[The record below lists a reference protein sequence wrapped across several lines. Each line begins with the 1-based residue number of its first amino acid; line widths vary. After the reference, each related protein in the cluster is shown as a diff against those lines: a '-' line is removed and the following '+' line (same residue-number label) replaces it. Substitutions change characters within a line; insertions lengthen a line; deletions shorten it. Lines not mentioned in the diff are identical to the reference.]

1 MTEKSE
7 IIEAGTS
14 SGKTREDG
22 AELYYSTAFEKMTR
36 GDHNDLIGLV
46 AYARYKQMV
55 RDEVL
60 QGQRAAGTPKNPSD
74 QVVDFYR
81 SAARQEL
88 QSFAASAIDEATE
101 EIQNSAMLDR
111 IETATSEIQ
120 RHISDSTGTLRAV
133 WTNFLGW
140 AVTLGI
146 TLLVLLISQQPSLS
160 QIFDRGESPNESPQ
174 SSMTAPPETTPTE

>member
-1 MTEKSE
+1 MIEKYELSE
-7 IIEAGTS
+7 AEANPSTD
-14 SGKTREDG
+14 KTGEGGD
-22 AELYYSTAFEKMTR
+22 ELYYSTAFEKMTKS
-36 GDHNDLIGLV
+36 DHNDLIGLV

-101 EIQNSAMLDR
+101 EIQHSALLDR

-140 AVTLGI
+140 AVTLVI
-146 TLLVLLISQQPSLS
+146 TLLVLLISQQPSLP
-160 QIFDRGESPNESPQ
+160 QIFGRSEALQEGP
-174 SSMTAPPETTPTE
+174 